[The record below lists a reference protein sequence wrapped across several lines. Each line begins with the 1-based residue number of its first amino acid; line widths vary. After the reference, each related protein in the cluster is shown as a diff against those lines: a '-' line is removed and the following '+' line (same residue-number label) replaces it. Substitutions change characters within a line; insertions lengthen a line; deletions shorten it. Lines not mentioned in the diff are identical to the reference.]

1 MRLADEDDDEG
12 LAFAD
17 RGNSR
22 GNERVAEVL
31 DRLPDMAL
39 SAVSYMELVQGL
51 RDKAELRQLHRAL
64 HFWSATIIHVDES
77 ISSRASFLMEQHAL
91 ADSLQVA
98 DALIAA
104 TAVES
109 GRILLTG
116 SVKHYERLPGIT
128 VESFRP

>member
-1 MRLADEDDDEG
+1 MKLVDTDV
-12 LAFAD
+12 LIW
-17 RGNSR
+17 NLR
-22 GNERVAEVL
+22 GNERAADIL
-31 DRLPDMAL
+31 DRLQDWAL

-51 RDKAELRQLHRAL
+51 RNKDELRQLHRAL
-64 HFWSATIIHVDES
+64 HFWDATIIHVDAS
-77 ISSRASFLMEQHAL
+77 ISSRASFLMEEHAL

-116 SVKHYERLPGIT
+116 NVKHYKRLPGIT
-128 VESFRP
+128 LESFRPE